1 MAARLRLILVVI
13 GLLAVALAPASS
25 AFAHAALNSASPAD
39 GSVLPS
45 APSEMTLSFSEPVS
59 PLALRLIGPDGQ
71 ATPLDQVQ
79 LRDRTLVIAA
89 PAGLS
94 PGTHVISWRVVSADG
109 HPVGGAILFSIG
121 APSTTAP
128 IVETQPWGV
137 RPLLWASRVALYLAL
152 FIGCGGAAF
161 AAWVAP
167 LAPPARRGIAAALL
181 LGLVALPLSLAAQ
194 GLDALGA
201 DPRAVFQPPVWRAA
215 LGTSLAPML
224 AIAAGALASGL
235 LALRLAGGLGQ
246 IAGLFGVGLA
256 GLALASSGH
265 ASAASPQALMR
276 PAVFLHTAAIALW
289 AGAMLPLIHTLR
301 QPDAAARLRSFSSR
315 IAVIVAVLLGSGLV
329 LAVVQ
334 VERPTALIETNY
346 GRVLLAK
353 LALVALALG
362 LAGFNRWRLTSQV
375 EAGRLAAACVLAR
388 IVTVEVALMLAI
400 FGTAALWRFTP
411 PPRALAIAAAQPA
424 NIHIHTLKAMADVT
438 LTPGRAGP
446 VHVAIMLMNGEFGP
460 LPAKELTLSFANPAA
475 GIEAI
480 ERPAMRGAD
489 GLWRIDALNL
499 PVPGRWNVELAIL
512 ISDFEMLRLTDTV
525 EIRPRPPQPQG
536 EPR

>member
-1 MAARLRLILVVI
+1 MTALHRIARVLTALLFAAYAAS
-13 GLLAVALAPASS
+13 GSAL
-25 AFAHAALNSASPAD
+25 AHAALNGASPAD

-45 APSEMTLSFSEPVS
+45 APSEMTLTFSEPVS

-71 ATPLDQVQ
+71 AMPLDRAQ

-109 HPVGGAILFSIG
+109 HPVGGSVLFSIG
-121 APSTTAP
+121 QPSAAAP
-128 IVETQPWGV
+128 IAETQAGV
-137 RPLLWASRVALYLAL
+137 TVRALLWASRVALYLGL

-161 AAWVAP
+161 AAWVSQP
-167 LAPPARRGIAAALL
+167 MPGARRGITAALL

-201 DPRAVFQPPVWRAA
+201 DLGAVFQPPVWRAA
-215 LGTSLAPML
+215 LGTSLAPTL
-224 AIAAGALASGL
+224 AIAAAALASSL
-235 LALRLAGGLGQ
+235 LALRLAGLTAK
-246 IAGLFGVGLA
+246 IVGLFGLGLA

-265 ASAASPQALMR
+265 ASAASTQALMR
-276 PAVFLHTAAIALW
+276 PAVFLHAVGIALW
-289 AGAMLPLIHTLR
+289 AGALLPLVQALR
-301 QPDAAARLRSFSSR
+301 HPDAAATLRRFSSR
-315 IAVIVAVLLGSGLV
+315 IPAVVAVLLGSGLV

-334 VERPTALIETNY
+334 VERPAALIDTHY

-353 LALVALALG
+353 LGLVALVLG
-362 LAGFNRWRLTSQV
+362 LAAFNCWRLTSQV
-375 EAGRLAAACVLAR
+375 EAGRLAAGRVLAR
-388 IVTVEVALMLAI
+388 IVAIELALMLAI

-424 NIHIHTLKAMADVT
+424 NIHIHTLTAMADVT

-480 ERPAMRGAD
+480 ERRAVRGAD
-489 GLWRIDALNL
+489 GLWRIDDLSL
-499 PVPGRWNVELAIL
+499 PVPGRWSIELAIL

-525 EIRPRPPQPQG
+525 EIKP
-536 EPR
+536 

>member
-1 MAARLRLILVVI
+1 MAALHRLTLVLTA
-13 GLLAVALAPASS
+13 LLFAAYAASGSALG
-25 AFAHAALNSASPAD
+25 HAALNGAAPAD
-39 GSVLPS
+39 GSVLPV
-45 APSEMTLSFSEPVS
+45 APTEMMLTFSEPVS
-59 PLALRLIGPDGQ
+59 PLALRLIAPDGT

-109 HPVGGAILFSIG
+109 HPVGGSVLFSIG
-121 APSTTAP
+121 APSPTAP
-128 IVETQPWGV
+128 IGETQPSGV
-137 RPLLWASRVALYLAL
+137 RPMLWAGRVALYLGL

-161 AAWVAP
+161 VAWVAP
-167 LAPPARRGIAAALL
+167 LPARARGAVSAALL

-201 DPRAVFQPPVWRAA
+201 DLGAVFQPPVWRAA
-215 LGTSLAPML
+215 LGTSLASML

-235 LALRLAGGLGQ
+235 LALRLTGGLGQ
-246 IAGLFGVGLA
+246 IVGLCGVGLA

-276 PAVFLHTAAIALW
+276 PAVFLHAAGIALW
-289 AGAMLPLIHTLR
+289 AGALLPLAQALN
-301 QPDAAARLRSFSSR
+301 QPDAAATLRRFSSR
-315 IAVIVAVLLGSGLV
+315 IAIVVAILLASGLV

-334 VERPTALIETNY
+334 VERPAALIETSY

-353 LALVALALG
+353 LALVALVLG
-362 LAGFNRWRLTSQV
+362 LAGFNRWRLTAQV
-375 EAGRLAAACVLAR
+375 ETGRLVAGRVLAR
-388 IVTVEVALMLAI
+388 IVAVEFVLMLAI
-400 FGTAALWRFTP
+400 VGTASLWRFTP

-424 NIHIHTLKAMADVT
+424 NIHIHTLTAMADVT

-446 VHVAIMLMNGEFGP
+446 VHVAVMLMNGEFGP

-480 ERPAMRGAD
+480 ERRAVRGAD
-489 GLWRIDALNL
+489 GLWRIDALSL
-499 PVPGRWNVELAIL
+499 PVPGRWSVELAIL
-512 ISDFEMLRLTDTV
+512 ISDFEILRLTDTV
-525 EIRPRPPQPQG
+525 EIKP
-536 EPR
+536 

>member
-1 MAARLRLILVVI
+1 MTALHRLALMLIALLFAACAAS
-13 GLLAVALAPASS
+13 GSAL
-25 AFAHAALNSASPAD
+25 AHAALNGASPAD
-39 GSVLPS
+39 GSVLSS

-71 ATPLDQVQ
+71 AAPLDRVQ

-94 PGTHVISWRVVSADG
+94 PGTHVLSWRVVSADG

-121 APSTTAP
+121 APSATAP
-128 IVETQPWGV
+128 SAEAQADVTV
-137 RPLLWASRVALYLAL
+137 RALLWASRVALYLGL

-161 AAWVAP
+161 AAWVTP
-167 LAPPARRGIAAALL
+167 LPARARGGVSATLL

-201 DPRAVFQPPVWRAA
+201 DMAAALQPAIWRTA
-215 LGTSLAPML
+215 LGTSLAQTL

-235 LALRLAGGLGQ
+235 LALRSAGLAGR

-276 PAVFLHTAAIALW
+276 PAVFLHGAGIALW
-289 AGAMLPLIHTLR
+289 AGALLPLANALN
-301 QPDAAARLRSFSSR
+301 QPDAAATLRRFSSR
-315 IAVIVAVLLGSGLV
+315 IATVVAVLLGSGLV

-334 VERPTALIETNY
+334 VERPAALIETNY
-346 GRVLLAK
+346 GGVLLAK
-353 LALVALALG
+353 LGLVALVLG
-362 LAGFNRWRLTSQV
+362 LAAINRWRLTSQV
-375 EAGRLAAACVLAR
+375 EAGRLAAGRVLAR
-388 IVTVEVALMLAI
+388 IVAVELVLMLAI
-400 FGTAALWRFTP
+400 VGTAALWRFTP

-446 VHVAIMLMNGEFGP
+446 VGVAIMLMNGEFGP
-460 LPAKELTLSFANPAA
+460 LPAKELTLSFENPAA

-480 ERPAMRGAD
+480 ERRAVRSPD
-489 GLWRIDALNL
+489 GVWRIDDLSL
-499 PVPGRWNVELAIL
+499 PIPGRWTVELAIL
-512 ISDFEMLRLTDTV
+512 ISDFEMIRLTETV
-525 EIRPRPPQPQG
+525 EIRP
-536 EPR
+536 

>member
-1 MAARLRLILVVI
+1 MAALHRLTLVLTA
-13 GLLAVALAPASS
+13 LLFAAYAASGSALG
-25 AFAHAALNSASPAD
+25 HAALNGAAPAD
-39 GSVLPS
+39 GSVLPV
-45 APSEMTLSFSEPVS
+45 APTEMMLTFSEPVS
-59 PLALRLIGPDGQ
+59 PLALRLIAPDGT

-109 HPVGGAILFSIG
+109 HPVGGSVLFSIG
-121 APSTTAP
+121 EPSPTAP
-128 IVETQPWGV
+128 IAETQPSGV
-137 RPLLWASRVALYLAL
+137 RPMLWAGRVALYLGL

-161 AAWVAP
+161 VAWVAP
-167 LAPPARRGIAAALL
+167 LPARARGAVSAALL

-201 DPRAVFQPPVWRAA
+201 DLGAVFQPPVWRAA
-215 LGTSLAPML
+215 LGTSLASML

-235 LALRLAGGLGQ
+235 LALRLTGGLGQ
-246 IAGLFGVGLA
+246 IVGLCGVGLA

-276 PAVFLHTAAIALW
+276 PAVFLHAAGIALW
-289 AGAMLPLIHTLR
+289 AGALLPLAQALN
-301 QPDAAARLRSFSSR
+301 QPDAAATLRRFSSR
-315 IAVIVAVLLGSGLV
+315 IAIVVAILLASGLV

-334 VERPTALIETNY
+334 VERPAALIETSY

-353 LALVALALG
+353 LALVALVLG
-362 LAGFNRWRLTSQV
+362 LAGFNRWRLTAQV
-375 EAGRLAAACVLAR
+375 ETGRLAAGRVLGR
-388 IVTVEVALMLAI
+388 IVAVELVLMLAI
-400 FGTAALWRFTP
+400 VGTASLWRFTP

-424 NIHIHTLKAMADVT
+424 TIHIHTLTAMADVT

-446 VHVAIMLMNGEFGP
+446 VHVAVMLMNGEFGP

-480 ERPAMRGAD
+480 ERRAVRGAD
-489 GLWRIDALNL
+489 GLWRIDALSL
-499 PVPGRWNVELAIL
+499 PVPGRWSVELAIL
-512 ISDFEMLRLTDTV
+512 ISDFEILRLTDTV
-525 EIRPRPPQPQG
+525 EIKP
-536 EPR
+536 

>member
-1 MAARLRLILVVI
+1 MAALHRLTLVLTA
-13 GLLAVALAPASS
+13 LLFAACAASGSAL
-25 AFAHAALNSASPAD
+25 AHAALNGASPAD
-39 GSVLPS
+39 GSVLPA

-59 PLALRLIGPDGQ
+59 PLALRLIAPDGT

-109 HPVGGAILFSIG
+109 HPVGGSVLFSIG
-121 APSTTAP
+121 APSAAAP
-128 IVETQPWGV
+128 IAGTQADAAV
-137 RPLLWASRVALYLAL
+137 RALLWASRVALYLGL

-161 AAWVAP
+161 AAWVGP
-167 LAPPARRGIAAALL
+167 LTPNARRAIVSALL
-181 LGLVALPLSLAAQ
+181 LGLAALPVSLGAQ

-201 DPRAVFQPPVWRAA
+201 DMPAALQPAIWRTA
-215 LGTSLAPML
+215 LGTSLALTL
-224 AIAAGALASGL
+224 AIAAAALASGL
-235 LALRLAGGLGQ
+235 LALRLTGCLSQ
-246 IAGLFGVGLA
+246 IAGLCGVGLA

-276 PAVFLHTAAIALW
+276 PTVFMHAASIALW
-289 AGAMLPLIHTLR
+289 AGALLPLIQALR
-301 QPDAAARLRSFSSR
+301 RGDAAATLRRFSSR
-315 IAVIVAVLLGSGLV
+315 IPAIVAVLLGSGLV

-334 VERPTALIETNY
+334 VERPAALIETSY

-353 LALVALALG
+353 LALVALVLV
-362 LAGFNRWRLTSQV
+362 LAGFNRWRLTAQV
-375 EAGRLAAACVLAR
+375 ETGRLVAGRVLAR
-388 IVTVEVALMLAI
+388 IVAVELVLMLAI
-400 FGTAALWRFTP
+400 VGTASLWRFTP

-424 NIHIHTLKAMADVT
+424 NIHIHTLTAMADVT

-446 VHVAIMLMNGEFGP
+446 VHVAVMLMNGEFGP

-480 ERPAMRGAD
+480 ERRAVRGAD
-489 GLWRIDALNL
+489 GLWRIDALSL
-499 PVPGRWNVELAIL
+499 LVPGRWSVELAIL

-525 EIRPRPPQPQG
+525 EIKP
-536 EPR
+536 

>member
-1 MAARLRLILVVI
+1 MTALHRLALVLIALLFAAYAAS
-13 GLLAVALAPASS
+13 GSAL
-25 AFAHAALNSASPAD
+25 AHAALNGAAPAD
-39 GSVLPS
+39 GSVLPA
-45 APSEMTLSFSEPVS
+45 APTEMILTFSEPVS
-59 PLALRLIGPDGQ
+59 PLTLRLIAPDGT

-94 PGTHVISWRVVSADG
+94 PGTQVLSWRVVSADG

-121 APSTTAP
+121 APSPMAP
-128 IVETQPWGV
+128 IAGTQADAAV
-137 RPLLWASRVALYLAL
+137 RALLWASRVALYLGL

-167 LAPPARRGIAAALL
+167 LAPAARRGISAALL
-181 LGLVALPLSLAAQ
+181 LGLVALPASLAAQ

-201 DPRAVFQPPVWRAA
+201 DLGAVFQPAIWRAA
-215 LGTSLAPML
+215 LGTSLASML

-235 LALRLAGGLGQ
+235 LALRLAGGFGQ
-246 IAGLFGVGLA
+246 IAGLLGVGLA

-276 PAVFLHTAAIALW
+276 PAVFLHAAGIALW
-289 AGAMLPLIHTLR
+289 AGALLPLAKALGQT
-301 QPDAAARLRSFSSR
+301 DAAATLQRFSSR

-334 VERPTALIETNY
+334 VERPAALIETDY

-353 LALVALALG
+353 LALVALVLG
-362 LAGFNRWRLTSQV
+362 LAAFNRWRLTSQV
-375 EAGRLAAACVLAR
+375 EAGRRTAACVLAR
-388 IVTVEVALMLAI
+388 IVTVELVLLLAI
-400 FGTAALWRFTP
+400 VGTAALWRFTP

-424 NIHIHTLKAMADVT
+424 NMHIHTLTAMADVT

-446 VHVAIMLMNGEFGP
+446 VHVAIVLMNGEFGP

-480 ERPAMRGAD
+480 ERRAVRGAD
-489 GLWRIDALNL
+489 GLWRIDDLSL
-499 PVPGRWNVELAIL
+499 PVPGRWSVELAIL

-525 EIRPRPPQPQG
+525 EIRP
-536 EPR
+536 

>member
-1 MAARLRLILVVI
+1 MAARLRLIIVLI
-13 GLLAVALAPASS
+13 GLLAVALAPASR
-25 AFAHAALNSASPAD
+25 AFAHAALNGASPAD

-45 APSEMTLSFSEPVS
+45 APSEMTLTFSEPVS
-59 PLALRLIGPDGQ
+59 PLALRLIGPNGQ
-71 ATPLDQVQ
+71 TTPLDRVQ

-121 APSTTAP
+121 APSATAP
-128 IVETQPWGV
+128 IAETQPSGV
-137 RPLLWASRVALYLAL
+137 RALLWASRVALYLGL

-167 LAPPARRGIAAALL
+167 LPARARGAVSAALL
-181 LGLVALPLSLAAQ
+181 LGLVALPLSLAVQ

-201 DPRAVFQPPVWRAA
+201 DLGAVFQPAVWRAA
-215 LGTSLAPML
+215 LGTSLAPTL
-224 AIAAGALASGL
+224 AIAAAALASGL

-246 IAGLFGVGLA
+246 IAGLVGAGLA
-256 GLALASSGH
+256 GVALASSGH

-276 PAVFLHTAAIALW
+276 PAVFLHAVGIALW
-289 AGAMLPLIHTLR
+289 GGALLPLIQALG
-301 QPDAAARLRSFSSR
+301 QPDAAATLRRFSSR
-315 IAVIVAVLLGSGLV
+315 IPVIVAVLLGSGLV

-334 VERPTALIETNY
+334 VEQPAALIETNY

-353 LALVALALG
+353 LGLVALVLG

-375 EAGRLAAACVLAR
+375 EAGRLAAGRVMAR
-388 IVTVEVALMLAI
+388 IVAVELALMLAI

-424 NIHIHTLKAMADVT
+424 NIHIHTLNAMADVT

-446 VHVAIMLMNGEFGP
+446 VQVAIMLMNGEFGP

-480 ERPAMRGAD
+480 ERRAVRGAD
-489 GLWRIDALNL
+489 GLWRIDDLSL
-499 PVPGRWNVELAIL
+499 PVPGRWSVELAIL
-512 ISDFEMLRLTDTV
+512 ISDFEMLRLSDTV
-525 EIRPRPPQPQG
+525 EIRP
-536 EPR
+536 